1 VSVGSALDSGDRA
14 AQRVLKTLAPE
25 NVEA

>member
-1 VSVGSALDSGDRA
+1 VGSALDSGDRA